1 MCRRILG
8 PAPLEVDGIARAVG
22 VYARAEEYDWGDA
35 QADEDACPVVEDL
48 IRKLDMERCYRRS
61 EEAKWQD
68 TEQQLRQQVQSAGS
82 TTQMVENVALHELNT
97 NTQLQQQLNVSEQTA
112 YVATQR
118 GVAVTEISM
127 QRSMDDQNKI
137 QCIEAIADSE
147 YARAQAGQATIAQV

>member
-1 MCRRILG
+1 MRADIGHLHMCRRILG

-68 TEQQLRQQVQSAGS
+68 TEQQLRQQVQDLES
-82 TTQMVENVALHELNT
+82 ER
-97 NTQLQQQLNVSEQTA
+97 QLLLQRVQNSVHSDQIAAMQVPSVFCARVSYE
-112 YVATQR
+112 
-118 GVAVTEISM
+118 GWS
-127 QRSMDDQNKI
+127 
-137 QCIEAIADSE
+137 
-147 YARAQAGQATIAQV
+147 

>member
-1 MCRRILG
+1 MCRRMLG

-68 TEQQLRQQVQSAGS
+68 TEQQLRQQVQDLESER
-82 TTQMVENVALHELNT
+82 QLLLQRV
-97 NTQLQQQLNVSEQTA
+97 QPLQQIQALQRVKPLQRVQPLQLF
-112 YVATQR
+112 
-118 GVAVTEISM
+118 
-127 QRSMDDQNKI
+127 
-137 QCIEAIADSE
+137 
-147 YARAQAGQATIAQV
+147 